1 MISTANYPMFKNKLD
16 FLSEVLEDFCTKH
29 DLPFISADDILYS
42 DNDNYD
48 EPLSPYERDWLHN
61 YIEVW
66 DEVANA

>member
-1 MISTANYPMFKNKLD
+1 MSVINDRLD
-16 FLSEVLEDFCTKH
+16 LLSEVLTDFCTLH
-29 DLPFISADDILYS
+29 DLPLASADDILYS

-61 YIEVW
+61 YIDVW